1 MSFAII
7 AYSCRETLY
16 LPLLVKDITE
26 VTDGPLDLRGTK
38 AEVQKGSDPG
48 ATKPTW
54 SRVVRSSQPGA
65 MFSKPK
71 VFKIFRDLYGD
82 FIRSV

>member
-16 LPLLVKDITE
+16 LPLPVKDIAE

-38 AEVQKGSDPG
+38 AEVQKGPVPSEPKNPHG
-48 ATKPTW
+48 A
-54 SRVVRSSQPGA
+54 G
-65 MFSKPK
+65 
-71 VFKIFRDLYGD
+71 L
-82 FIRSV
+82 